1 MRNTPA
7 DGPAPP
13 VALADRLD
21 HALDAGDPDLLDAL
35 GDAEPVD
42 RFDAMDA
49 LLGIH
54 ELWSAPLAGLDGRVR
69 HQNHPGVARLK
80 WRLEARFLADLEAWT
95 EGSGP
100 SPVDACAALRRIARR
115 DDDGVYDW
123 LASSADDDQLRRF
136 LALEGGPDAGFDD
149 LVATCQVGLEGGPK
163 VVMGANYWD
172 EMGRGRVE
180 DVHTV
185 LHDRM
190 VAALGLPRTPRA
202 QLPQS
207 SLDRAALNGLLA
219 TNRWLQPELVGA
231 LGLLELQAGPRCR
244 KVVQAL
250 VRLGAPADA
259 LPFYEEH
266 ATTDPRHGK
275 EWLDG
280 VVAPLVDEHPSWG
293 PRIVRG
299 AAWRAEVNRRM
310 FADALHLLE
319 VEPASRSASA

>member
-1 MRNTPA
+1 MRSDSSTNLNTLA
-7 DGPAPP
+7 ARLDG
-13 VALADRLD
+13 ALASG
-21 HALDAGDPDLLDAL
+21 APELLEGL
-35 GDAEPVD
+35 GQAEPRD

-49 LLGIH
+49 LLGIY
-54 ELWSAPLAGLDGRVR
+54 ELWVSPLPSLDGRER

-80 WRLEARFLADLEAWT
+80 CRLEERYLALLQEWSV
-95 EGSGP
+95 GSGP
-100 SPVDACAALRRIARR
+100 GLADADAAAALRRIARR
-115 DDDGVYDW
+115 DHDGVYDW
-123 LASSADDDQLRRF
+123 LATTADTEQLRRF

-149 LVATCQVGLEGGPK
+149 LVATCQVGLAGGPK

-172 EMGRGRVE
+172 EMGCGRPE
-180 DVHTV
+180 AVHTV

-190 VAALGLPRTPRA
+190 VTALDLPRVPRD
-202 QLPQS
+202 QLPLS
-207 SLDRAALNGLLA
+207 ALDRTALNGLLA

-250 VRLGAPADA
+250 TRLGAPAEA

-280 VVAPLVDEHPSWG
+280 VVGPLVAEHPTWG

-299 AAWRAEVNRRM
+299 ATWRAEVNRRL
-310 FADALHLLE
+310 FADARRLLQGKQ
-319 VEPASRSASA
+319 ARRSAIA

>member
-1 MRNTPA
+1 LPPDIPNPPTLAARLDRALSDGSPA
-7 DGPAPP
+7 DLDE
-13 VALADRLD
+13 LADM
-21 HALDAGDPDLLDAL
+21 
-35 GDAEPVD
+35 EPCD

-49 LLGIH
+49 LLAIH
-54 ELWSAPLAGLDGRVR
+54 ELWTAPVSALGGRER
-69 HQNHPGVARLK
+69 FQNHPAVARLK
-80 WRLEARFLADLEAWT
+80 WRLEAAYLDLLDRWT
-95 EGSGP
+95 DAAGP
-100 SPVDACAALRRIARR
+100 APADACAALRRIARR
-115 DDDGVYDW
+115 DDDGVYEW
-123 LASSADDDQLRRF
+123 LATTADELQVRRF

-149 LVATCQVGLEGGPK
+149 LVATCQVGIAGLPK
-163 VVMGANYWD
+163 IVLGANYWD
-172 EMGRGRVE
+172 EMGRGRLE
-180 DVHTV
+180 DVHTA

-190 VAALGLPRTPRA
+190 ASALDLPRIPRD

-207 SLDRAALNGLLA
+207 ALDRNALNGLLA

-250 VRLGAPADA
+250 VRIGAPADA

-280 VVAPLVDEHPSWG
+280 AVAPLVEAEPSWG

-299 AAWRAEVNRRM
+299 AEWRSEVNRRL
-310 FADALHLLE
+310 FADARRILRGG
-319 VEPASRSASA
+319 RSTGSATA

>member
-1 MRNTPA
+1 VPSDSSSHPPTLAGRLDQA
-7 DGPAPP
+7 LSDGDPTRLE
-13 VALADRLD
+13 ALAT
-21 HALDAGDPDLLDAL
+21 
-35 GDAEPVD
+35 AEPLD

-49 LLGIH
+49 LLGIY
-54 ELWSAPLAGLDGRVR
+54 ELWSAPLPSLDGRER
-69 HQNHPGVARLK
+69 HQNHPAVASLK
-80 WRLEARFLADLEAWT
+80 WRLEAPFLALLDQWT
-95 EGSGP
+95 HGGGP
-100 SPVDACAALRRIARR
+100 SPADPCAGMRRIARR

-149 LVATCQVGLEGGPK
+149 LVATCQVGLRSGPK
-163 VVMGANYWD
+163 VVLGANYWD
-172 EMGRGRVE
+172 EMGRGRLE
-180 DVHTV
+180 DVHTE

-190 VAALGLPRTPRA
+190 VAALGLPRLARSE
-202 QLPQS
+202 LPQS
-207 SLDRAALNGLLA
+207 SLDRTALNGLLA

-244 KVVQAL
+244 KVVRAL
-250 VRLGAPADA
+250 NRLGAPADS

-280 VVAPLVDEHPSWG
+280 VVAPLVDQHPSWG

-310 FADALHLLE
+310 FADALRILQE
-319 VEPASRSASA
+319 GSGSRSATG

>member
-1 MRNTPA
+1 V
-7 DGPAPP
+7 APDSSVRLP
-13 VALADRLD
+13 PLAERLELALASGDPARLD
-21 HALDAGDPDLLDAL
+21 TL
-35 GDAEPVD
+35 AEAAPLD

-49 LLGIH
+49 LLGVH
-54 ELWSAPLAGLDGRVR
+54 ELWSAPLPGLGGRER
-69 HQNHPGVARLK
+69 FQNHPGVARLK
-80 WRLEARFLADLEAWT
+80 WRLEESFLALLDEWT
-95 EGSGP
+95 SGGGP
-100 SPVDACAALRRIARR
+100 SPADPAAALRRIARR

-123 LASSADDDQLRRF
+123 VATSADDDQLRRF

-149 LVATCQVGLEGGPK
+149 LVAICQVGLTEGPK

-172 EMGRGRVE
+172 EMGCGRVD

-185 LHDRM
+185 LHGRM
-190 VAALGLPRTPRA
+190 VAALDLPRIPRS

-207 SLDRAALNGLLA
+207 SLDRTALSGLLA

-244 KVVQAL
+244 KVVNAL

-280 VVAPLVDEHPSWG
+280 VVGPLVEEHPSWG

-299 AAWRAEVNRRM
+299 AAWRAEVNRRL
-310 FADALHLLE
+310 FADALLLLGA
-319 VEPASRSASA
+319 EPDTRSATG

>member
-1 MRNTPA
+1 M
-7 DGPAPP
+7 
-13 VALADRLD
+13 
-21 HALDAGDPDLLDAL
+21 
-35 GDAEPVD
+35 
-42 RFDAMDA
+42 
-49 LLGIH
+49 
-54 ELWSAPLAGLDGRVR
+54 
-69 HQNHPGVARLK
+69 
-80 WRLEARFLADLEAWT
+80 
-95 EGSGP
+95 
-100 SPVDACAALRRIARR
+100 ARR

-123 LASSADDDQLRRF
+123 LASTADDDQLRRF

-149 LVATCQVGLEGGPK
+149 LVATCQVGLAGGAK
-163 VVMGANYWD
+163 VVLAANYWD
-172 EMGRGRVE
+172 EMGRGRQAE
-180 DVHTV
+180 VHTV
-185 LHDRM
+185 LHERM
-190 VAALGLPRTPRA
+190 VAALQLPRICRS

-207 SLDRAALNGLLA
+207 SLDRSALNGLLA
-219 TNRWLQPELVGA
+219 TNRWLQPEMIGA

-280 VVAPLVDEHPSWG
+280 VVTPLVDEHPSWG

-310 FADALHLLE
+310 FADARRLLDAE
-319 VEPASRSASA
+319 DEPEASATA

>member
-1 MRNTPA
+1 MRNPSTTSLPSLA
-7 DGPAPP
+7 ERLDAATTGGDAGLLGS
-13 VALADRLD
+13 LADAQPR
-21 HALDAGDPDLLDAL
+21 
-35 GDAEPVD
+35 D

-49 LLGIH
+49 LLGIY
-54 ELWSAPLAGLDGRVR
+54 ELWNAPLPSLDGRER
-69 HQNHPGVARLK
+69 YQNHPGVASLK
-80 WRLEARFLADLEAWT
+80 WRLEGQFLSVLDEWTSGAGPNPAD
-95 EGSGP
+95 P
-100 SPVDACAALRRIARR
+100 CDALRRIARR
-115 DDDGVYDW
+115 DDDNIYDW
-123 LASSADDDQLRRF
+123 LASTADEDQLRRF
-136 LALEGGPDAGFDD
+136 LAFEGGPDAGFDD
-149 LVATCQVGLEGGPK
+149 LVATCQVGLAGEPK

-172 EMGRGRVE
+172 EMGCGRPE
-180 DVHTV
+180 AVHTV

-190 VAALGLPRTPRA
+190 VAALDLPRIPRH

-207 SLDRAALNGLLA
+207 SLDRTALNGLVA

-250 VRLGAPADA
+250 TRLGAPADA

-280 VVAPLVDEHPSWG
+280 VVGPLVDEEPSWG

-310 FADALHLLE
+310 FADALRLLQA
-319 VEPASRSASA
+319 EPARRSATA